1 MRNDIQLNDLE
12 FDTNTH
18 DIDVVYSDNTF
29 LADTADFD
37 GVSIDEI
44 VDEVIDNLNTLHNA
58 IIDSFKVTEI
68 IVVAQDIVEIIIAG
82 KLEDGEYADATIF
95 VHPA

>member
-1 MRNDIQLNDLE
+1 MRNDIQLDDLQ
-12 FDTNTH
+12 FNTNTH
-18 DIDVVYSDNTF
+18 DIDVVYTDNIV
-29 LADTADFD
+29 LEDTADFD
-37 GVSIDEI
+37 GVSIQEI

-82 KLEDGEYADATIF
+82 KLEGDEYADGTIF
-95 VHPA
+95 IHPQ